1 MLQRMLHPHRIRLVA
16 GVGELVTPMNPR
28 MSIGMDGP
36 GFHLA
41 RNGIGELKQS
51 GSLLRVMMGESEGS
65 AWVNPTLDLLSHLT
79 AGWKQNRVEVLQR
92 MFDGQDPLAIAG
104 AMKITRAA
112 VYKNIQ
118 AGALN
123 TIRTLCG
130 EIVRTIN
137 GQLKRR

>member
-1 MLQRMLHPHRIRLVA
+1 MPAEEPDGGNLLVRIWRRPGSGTGRGYSMVPPAPGPAAPPSGSARAPFMLQRMLHPHRIRLVA

-79 AGWKQNRVEVLQR
+79 AGW
-92 MFDGQDPLAIAG
+92 
-104 AMKITRAA
+104 
-112 VYKNIQ
+112 
-118 AGALN
+118 
-123 TIRTLCG
+123 
-130 EIVRTIN
+130 
-137 GQLKRR
+137 